1 MIEQQEAL
9 LLDENVM
16 TASAPPQT
24 LNNSSLPNVRQQLL
38 KNPGQLMDYLTIA
51 PVRENNQLKG
61 YRLNPGRNPEIFNQ
75 LGLQPN
81 DLAISING
89 LDLRNNAEAMQAM
102 QQLTHQTE
110 MNISVERNGAT
121 QDIYVNLAQP

>member
-1 MIEQQEAL
+1 MKLKNIL
-9 LLDENVM
+9 F
-16 TASAPPQT
+16 
-24 LNNSSLPNVRQQLL
+24 SLVAIVLSFFAARQQIL

-61 YRLNPGRNPEIFNQ
+61 YRLNPGKNPELFTQ
-75 LGLQPN
+75 VGLQAN

-89 LDLRNNAEAMQAM
+89 LDLRNNNEAMQAM
-102 QQLTHQTE
+102 QQFAHQTE
-110 MNISVERNGAT
+110 MNISVERNGET